1 MMRAGRA
8 RHGALHLVLISYLI
22 VRMTWWF
29 IILGCSALV
38 VVCVAIALYL
48 RVRRHMN
55 ASKSQLHDDP
65 DAVDHKGAD
74 TV

>member
-1 MMRAGRA
+1 
-8 RHGALHLVLISYLI
+8 
-22 VRMTWWF
+22 MTWWF

-48 RVRRHMN
+48 RVRWHMN
-55 ASKSQLHDDP
+55 ASQATLPEDP
-65 DAVDHKGAD
+65 DAPARKRAD